1 MTLVFHASAHESGRK
16 IMMKRIAA
24 SVAAALTMGGTAFA
38 TPFLAPP
45 AGPKVTFKANGNYE
59 VSEAFLMEMACV
71 QDRMTQRMWDDY
83 GAVLVLNGDNPVSK
97 VAAAAALDDCV
108 SEHLWGDA
116 ERLLADQMAQNTAI
130 WDFQNLELSAIKIT
144 PETLQAAW
152 GSLSAD
158 DRRHFMDA
166 GWNNDAPFVA
176 RVEAA
181 LTANGVRN
189 NAEVLETARI
199 ALGAFTYMAI
209 TRDRWVQ
216 RYR

>member
-1 MTLVFHASAHESGRK
+1 
-16 IMMKRIAA
+16 MKVARVAM
-24 SVAAALTMGGTAFA
+24 SVTACALGGAAFA
-38 TPFLAPP
+38 SPP
-45 AGPKVTFKANGNYE
+45 EEPKVTFKDGGNYA
-59 VSEAFLMEMACV
+59 VSEAFLMEMSCV
-71 QDRMTQRMWDDY
+71 HDRMTQRMWDDY

-97 VAAAAALDDCV
+97 KAAAEALDDCV
-108 SEHLWGDA
+108 TEYLWNDT
-116 ERLLADQMAQNTAI
+116 ERTLGEQMGQNEAI
-130 WDFQNLELSAIKIT
+130 WDFQNLDLSSAKVT
-144 PETLQAAW
+144 SDNLQTAW

-158 DRRHFMDA
+158 DRRHFMDG

-176 RVEAA
+176 RVDAA
-181 LTANGVRN
+181 LRANGVRN

>member
-1 MTLVFHASAHESGRK
+1 MTLVFHALAHESRRE
-16 IMMKRIAA
+16 IMMKRITV

-38 TPFLAPP
+38 TPFFAPP
-45 AGPKVTFKANGNYE
+45 AEPKVTFKANGNYE

-83 GAVLVLNGDNPVSK
+83 GAVLVLNGDNPKPK
-97 VAAAAALDDCV
+97 VAVAEALDDCV

-116 ERLLADQMAQNTAI
+116 ERLLADQTAQNTAI

-144 PETLQAAW
+144 PENLQAAW

-176 RVEAA
+176 RVDAA
-181 LTANGVRN
+181 LRANGVRN

-199 ALGAFTYMAI
+199 ALGAFTYMAV
-209 TRDRWVQ
+209 TRDKWVQ